1 MICVVFDTNVIISG
15 RLWSGAPRQA
25 IRLAEQGIVKS
36 LMSEA
41 MLDELRDVLN
51 RPKFA
56 TRLHKIGKTAE
67 SIVQEHLQIT
77 EIVELL
83 PISPIIVA
91 DPDDDMI
98 IACAIGGKAEGIV
111 TGDDHLLALG
121 NYQSVAMLDV
131 NRFLQSFPNALSL

>member
-1 MICVVFDTNVIISG
+1 MIRVVFDTNVIISG
-15 RLWSGAPRQA
+15 QLWTGTPRQA
-25 IRLAEQGIVKS
+25 ISLAERGVIKL

-56 TRLHKIGKTAE
+56 ARLHKIGKTAE
-67 SIVQEHLQIT
+67 NVVHEHLQIT
-77 EIVELL
+77 EIVEPL

-98 IACAIGGKAEGIV
+98 IACAIGGKAESIV

-121 NYQSVAMLDV
+121 NYHAIEILDV
-131 NRFLQSFPNALSL
+131 NRFLQSFSADPSP